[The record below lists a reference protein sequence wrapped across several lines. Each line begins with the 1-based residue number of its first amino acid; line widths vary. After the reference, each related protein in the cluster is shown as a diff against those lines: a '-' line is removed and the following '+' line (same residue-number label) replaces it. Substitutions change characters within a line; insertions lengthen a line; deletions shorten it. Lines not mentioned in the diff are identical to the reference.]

1 MFCSKCG
8 RWIEGDEIVF
18 AREGIVGKP
27 FCRRCRA
34 EVEEEAREKYRRGL
48 AKQQCF
54 PNHYRLGVYRP
65 ESNEEN

>member
-1 MFCSKCG
+1 MKCSRCK

-34 EVEEEAREKYRRGL
+34 EVEEESREKYRKERG
-48 AKQQCF
+48 KESSQE
-54 PNHYRLGVYRP
+54 NIYEMHVY
-65 ESNEEN
+65 EQT

>member
-1 MFCSKCG
+1 MKCSRCK

-34 EVEEEAREKYRRGL
+34 EVEEESRDRYRRGRERE
-48 AKQQCF
+48 
-54 PNHYRLGVYRP
+54 YP
-65 ESNEEN
+65 ESIRKLYEA